1 MASISVEGPA
11 SAGAPA
17 ADHHLSDEKTQM
29 LELLGITQELS
40 SEVNAGKSIA
50 EELDAY
56 KREPALPLF
65 DHNGNYSDPLP
76 WWKQRALRYPR
87 LHALALQTLQIQA
100 TSASSER
107 AFSSAGLTI
116 RTNDQVCFHEM
127 LRCSFFS
134 GEHGI
139 LRKNST
145 AARLKVTKRAKSN
158 YIN

>member
-87 LHALALQTLQIQA
+87 LHALALRTLQIQA

-107 AFSSAGLTI
+107 AFSSAGLAI
-116 RTNDQVCFHEM
+116 TNERSSLLPRNASMLIFLRGAWDIADKFHGSKIKGHEE
-127 LRCSFFS
+127 
-134 GEHGI
+134 GKE
-139 LRKNST
+139 
-145 AARLKVTKRAKSN
+145 
-158 YIN
+158 